1 MRGMRRGE
9 RMSRFFSQ
17 ARKMQP
23 GTDNPIAGVSI
34 TDAEKLLE
42 GAQDRIRKSIATEPR
57 STDANFSSLG
67 DIGGD
72 HIAASLQDFRL
83 DKSELLK
90 VAHLP
95 VARMFEHDD
104 ELTQGVVEAY
114 RGLRTRI
121 ARIQATQGLTTLV
134 VSSAVKGEGKS
145 YTSLNLALCCA
156 QLRNANVL
164 LVDADLRTAGVSR
177 MVSAHEKTG
186 LCELLEGKA
195 TYADAIRRTD
205 LPNLFV
211 LPAGAS
217 DTPPPELFAGSAW
230 KEFISWTNETFRLVI
245 IDATP
250 ILPLADYDLIAAPC
264 DAVIAIVRPHVTP
277 RELVERAVPRLD
289 KKKFLGVVCNGT
301 EVHNDHR
308 YYYRYYAPS
317 R

>member
-1 MRGMRRGE
+1 
-9 RMSRFFSQ
+9 MSRFFSQ

-23 GTDNPIAGVSI
+23 GTENSVSNVSV

-42 GAQDRIRKSIATEPR
+42 GAQDRIRKSFGPESR
-57 STDANFSSLG
+57 NTDSSFASLAG
-67 DIGGD
+67 VGGER
-72 HIAASLQDFRL
+72 IAAGLHEFRL
-83 DKSELLK
+83 EECEQLK

-95 VARMFEHDD
+95 SAKMFEHDD

-134 VSSAVKGEGKS
+134 ISSAVKGEGKS
-145 YTSLNLALCCA
+145 YTALNLALCCA

-177 MVSAHEKTG
+177 NLAAHERTG
-186 LCELLEGKA
+186 LSEVLEGKA
-195 TYADAIRRTD
+195 RYAEAILKTD
-205 LPNLFV
+205 LSNLFV
-211 LPAGAS
+211 LPAGTS
-217 DTPPPELFAGSAW
+217 NVPPPELFASSAW

-250 ILPLADYDLIAAPC
+250 VLPLADYDLIAAPC

-277 RELVERAVPRLD
+277 RELVERAVPRFD

-308 YYYRYYAPS
+308 YYYRYYAPG